1 MIDILSILS
10 EIVLKVNT
18 MLYSA
23 DDKSTLVQVMG

>member
-23 DDKSTLVQVMG
+23 DDKSTLVR